1 MANSRVLGHAFAGG
15 GLGLCVGVL
24 VGMTT
29 SPIVGTVIG
38 ALTALFATIFG
49 GQLTLSPQPDQP
61 TTDPSGFARIGAFGA
76 MCTVGV
82 LLGVAIRAHNL
93 LGEKPAD
100 EVQALEQAGYS
111 RPVALQLVMYRDFG
125 LMIGE
130 GDRVRPSKENAAPPA
145 NLNQSSLSAG
155 PAAGECRQY
164 ATSQYGDDPAAILTS
179 WRKAGGDWTNI
190 ANAIADV
197 PPDRQLAL
205 AKAAWSL
212 ACAGQ

>member
-1 MANSRVLGHAFAGG
+1 MSTRRVMGHAFAGG

-29 SPIVGTVIG
+29 SPVVGTVIG

-49 GQLTLSPQPDQP
+49 GQLTLSPQPGQP
-61 TTDPSGFARIGAFGA
+61 TMDPTGFARIGAFGA

-82 LLGVAIRAHNL
+82 LLGVTIRAHNL
-93 LGEKPAD
+93 LGETPAA
-100 EVQALEQAGYS
+100 EVKALEEAGYS
-111 RPVALQLVMYRDFG
+111 KPVALQLVMYRTFG
-125 LMIGE
+125 LVMSDAE
-130 GDRVRPSKENAAPPA
+130 HVHASKEGAAPPP

-164 ATSQYGDDPAAILTS
+164 ATSQYGDDPLAIVTS
-179 WRKAGGDWTNI
+179 WRKAGGDW
-190 ANAIADV
+190 ANMASAIAAV
-197 PPDRQLAL
+197 PPDKQFAL